1 MAERNPILI
10 GQAEEIDL
18 VQAQVRAM
26 IDNPGIYVGA
36 DSRFPGVLVPLVSNE
51 GKVFSIALD
60 EELDPTRFLP
70 TLTLAGPYREDDRWR
85 PMGIAWG
92 AGQPRRRTSP
102 ANWKLPLRWN
112 REQFFEC
119 TACRWRGPEG
129 GLRGAACPDCWAFSV
144 REARRRVFCASLAD
158 VFDNEVDPDW
168 RRDLFELILRTPN
181 LDWLL
186 LTKRIGN
193 VLGMLEQLKGM
204 ARYHEEWAQ
213 VSRWLGGE
221 PPANVWLGATICNQA
236 EADRDIPKLLQVP
249 AAVRF
254 LSMEPLLGTVDLRL
268 VNLATEDD
276 GPLDD
281 ISDEPL
287 TDAGRGLD
295 WAIAAGALEITRHDL
310 AEKLRERRVGGS
322 QPDPRR
328 EGCPG

>member
-1 MAERNPILI
+1 MAESTGIEWCDSTFNPWI
-10 GQAEEIDL
+10 GCTKVSPACDHCYAA
-18 VQAQVRAM
+18 VSTPARAL
-26 IDNPGIYVGA
+26 GI
-36 DSRFPGVLVPLVSNE
+36 E
-51 GKVFSIALD
+51 
-60 EELDPTRFLP
+60 
-70 TLTLAGPYREDDRWR
+70 
-85 PMGIAWG
+85 WG
-92 AGQPRRRTSP
+92 AGQPRQRTSP

-112 REQFFEC
+112 GKPFWEC
-119 TACRWRGPEG
+119 TECRHRGED
-129 GLRGAACPDCWAFSV
+129 LRGGGIERRPVLCPACGRNALKL
-144 REARRRVFCASLAD
+144 ARRRVFCASLAD